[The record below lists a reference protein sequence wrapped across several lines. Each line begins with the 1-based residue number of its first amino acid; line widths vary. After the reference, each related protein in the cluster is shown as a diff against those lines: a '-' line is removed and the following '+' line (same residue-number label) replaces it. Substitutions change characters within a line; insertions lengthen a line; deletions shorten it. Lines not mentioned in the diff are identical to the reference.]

1 MITDSAQPSLIDS
14 VIKGNHCPNGG
25 GGAFISN
32 QASPTFTRVRFSRNS
47 AGSSGGAVLVT
58 ASATP
63 VLVSCQ
69 IENNLANS
77 TGGGLYI
84 VNFANVT
91 VRSSTFFNNFA
102 TAGGAV
108 RVTDYAQCSMFSTRF
123 INNTANNRGGAMEL
137 DQLSDTR
144 LVDCD
149 WENNRVAIGSG
160 GGVSITESSRTEF
173 RDSRLRSNKATT
185 GGAISCQTS
194 IAPVVNNCTFSSNTA
209 STDGGAIYV
218 IESSSITVIESHFE
232 CVSLTLPQSI
242 FHYNHRKREEESEQE
257 KDD

>member
-1 MITDSAQPSLIDS
+1 
-14 VIKGNHCPNGG
+14 
-25 GGAFISN
+25 
-32 QASPTFTRVRFSRNS
+32 
-47 AGSSGGAVLVT
+47 VLVT

-63 VLVSCQ
+63 VLVSCE

-108 RVTDYAQCSMFSTRF
+108 RVTDYAQCSMFSTQF
-123 INNTANNRGGAMEL
+123 ISNEANNRGGAMEL
-137 DQLSDTR
+137 DQHSDTR
-144 LVDCD
+144 FVDCD

-160 GGVSITESSRTEF
+160 GGISITESSRSEF
-173 RDSRLRSNKATT
+173 RDSRLRSNRATT

-232 CVSLTLPQSI
+232 CVSLSRSLTLLQSI
-242 FHYNHRKREEESEQE
+242 FHHNHRERERKRTRERRLRLRLRLS
-257 KDD
+257 KRVDLA